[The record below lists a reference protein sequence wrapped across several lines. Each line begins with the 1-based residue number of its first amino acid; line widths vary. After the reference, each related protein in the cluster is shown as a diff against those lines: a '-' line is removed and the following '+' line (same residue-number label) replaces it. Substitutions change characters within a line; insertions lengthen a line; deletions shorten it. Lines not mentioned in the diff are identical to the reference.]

1 MIGNVNSW
9 GVDVFRVA
17 ELVNE
22 GRALTCITYKI
33 FQVTLLMICL
43 ICYFVLNM
51 CIGVLARIMKD
62 ICNIYRSENFA
73 SISRYRIGH

>member
-33 FQVTLLMICL
+33 FQVILLD
-43 ICYFVLNM
+43 
-51 CIGVLARIMKD
+51 D
-62 ICNIYRSENFA
+62 IVDFLEFI
-73 SISRYRIGH
+73 

>member
-1 MIGNVNSW
+1 MNSW

-33 FQVTLLMICL
+33 FQVIISMIFLM
-43 ICYFVLNM
+43 FSHRT
-51 CIGVLARIMKD
+51 GVLARIMKENF
-62 ICNIYRSENFA
+62 NIFRSENFA
-73 SISRYRIGH
+73 SISRYRTGH

>member
-1 MIGNVNSW
+1 MNSW

-33 FQVTLLMICL
+33 FQVIISMIFLM
-43 ICYFVLNM
+43 FSHHMNT
-51 CIGVLARIMKD
+51 GVLARIMKENF
-62 ICNIYRSENFA
+62 NIFRSENFA
-73 SISRYRIGH
+73 SISRYRTGH

>member
-33 FQVTLLMICL
+33 FQVTLRMIFLICL
-43 ICYFVLNM
+43 HFNM
-51 CIGVLARIMKD
+51 GIGVLARIMKD
-62 ICNIYRSENFA
+62 IFNIYRSENFA
-73 SISRYRIGH
+73 STSRYRTGH